1 MVVHFPI
8 EIVGSGWGEEAVVR
22 GRPVRLWVLV
32 LGVLFATV
40 AAADEIVFFTNGT
53 SLPITDH
60 RVEKEMISVGLG
72 GNSRMGFPL
81 YMVDRIESSGRS
93 VYTNPVYQ
101 PANQAVAGT
110 AQAGGT
116 PSGVYPV
123 TGEGSVPSR
132 RNRAR
137 SSGPGGM
144 PQGGFE
150 TLGST
155 PDGAA
160 GGATGNSR
168 VNSAK
173 RGMKA
178 FGNRSSL
185 SQGQSGNVETGV
197 GADQHT
203 VIPANSGRSIPNG
216 RSNLAHFQPRANQG
230 GEPPESTPSSQED
243 PAQAPPSDTPPSEDT
258 PPTDSPST
266 E

>member
-1 MVVHFPI
+1 
-8 EIVGSGWGEEAVVR
+8 
-22 GRPVRLWVLV
+22 VLV
-32 LGVLFATV
+32 LGVLFSSV
-40 AAADEIVFFTNGT
+40 AMADEIVFFTNGT

-123 TGEGSVPSR
+123 SGEGSVPSR
-132 RNRAR
+132 RNKALT
-137 SSGPGGM
+137 SGPGGM
-144 PQGGFE
+144 SQGEFR
-150 TLGST
+150 TLGDS
-155 PDGAA
+155 PMGGAEGAA
-160 GGATGNSR
+160 GGPLGNRR
-168 VNSAK
+168 VNSAM
-173 RGMKA
+173 RGIKTLGNQA
-178 FGNRSSL
+178 SLPQRQFGNA
-185 SQGQSGNVETGV
+185 EAGV

-203 VIPANSGRSIPNG
+203 VIPGNSAPGSPAWKRDLV
-216 RSNLAHFQPRANQG
+216 RFQPRMNQG
-230 GEPPESTPSSQED
+230 GDPPEPPPSSQED
-243 PAQAPPSDTPPSEDT
+243 PAQNPPPETLPAQDA
-258 PPTDSPST
+258 PPTDPPST